1 MQETLG
7 RIVEVA
13 TSRRLPF
20 LLIGGNAVIL
30 FGFARSTIDI
40 DLLVPTR
47 RRSAWLDLMREL
59 GFRLYH
65 GTGAFAQF
73 EHEEKTIS
81 SVDLMF
87 VDDHTWSRLSA
98 APVTRSLAGHDVLLP
113 RPEHLVALKLHAAK
127 APDRSRPEADWEDIR
142 QIVRMCGLNLDNA
155 EFREIVLR
163 YGGKDAIDRVES
175 FEK

>member
-1 MQETLG
+1 MQETLR
-7 RIVEVA
+7 RIIELA
-13 TSRRLPF
+13 TSRNLPF

-59 GFRLYH
+59 GFGFYH

-73 EHEEKTIS
+73 EPEDKTFA

-87 VDDHTWSRLSA
+87 VDDHTWNILSQ
-98 APVTRSLAGHDVLLP
+98 APVTKSLAGHDVGLP
-113 RPEHLVALKLHAAK
+113 RPEHLVALKLHAARG
-127 APDRSRPEADWEDIR
+127 ADRSRPEADWEDIR
-142 QIVRMCGLNLDNA
+142 QLVRICGLNLDND
-155 EFREIVLR
+155 EFRDIVRR
-163 YGGKDAIDRVES
+163 YGGEEAIHRIGL

>member
-1 MQETLG
+1 MQETLR
-7 RIVEVA
+7 RIVEAA
-13 TSRRLPF
+13 TSGNLPF

-47 RRSAWLDLMREL
+47 LRSAWLDLMRRL
-59 GFRLYH
+59 GFRFYH

-73 EHEEKTIS
+73 EPEEKTTS

-98 APVTRSLAGHDVLLP
+98 APVMRSLAGLDVRLP

-127 APDRSRPEADWEDIR
+127 APDRTRPEADWEDIR
-142 QIVRMCGLNLDNA
+142 QIVRICRLNLDNA

-163 YGGKDAIDRVES
+163 YGGEEAIQRVES

>member
-13 TSRRLPF
+13 TSRDLPF

-47 RRSAWLDLMREL
+47 LRSAWLDLMREL

-73 EHEEKTIS
+73 EPEEKTIS

-87 VDDHTWSRLSA
+87 V
-98 APVTRSLAGHDVLLP
+98 
-113 RPEHLVALKLHAAK
+113 
-127 APDRSRPEADWEDIR
+127 SRPSH
-142 QIVRMCGLNLDNA
+142 
-155 EFREIVLR
+155 EITCR
-163 YGGKDAIDRVES
+163 T
-175 FEK
+175 